1 MLIEVDNN
9 LFINAKNISYAMLS
23 KNNLEFTELGNDN
36 LRNIKI
42 SDEGEKELREFFK
55 FDENFI
61 ERLPRLGE
69 TQYINIG
76 AISKISINENGEDDD
91 VGLNIYFVNDGHPW
105 SNIIRKEKAV
115 EIINEIRKKIE
126 KTKYVEHF

>member
-42 SDEGEKELREFFK
+42 SDE
-55 FDENFI
+55 
-61 ERLPRLGE
+61 
-69 TQYINIG
+69 
-76 AISKISINENGEDDD
+76 
-91 VGLNIYFVNDGHPW
+91 
-105 SNIIRKEKAV
+105 
-115 EIINEIRKKIE
+115 
-126 KTKYVEHF
+126 